1 MLIDKEHAMDLKGR
15 YRFIFMYYERKVKR
29 PLQDISFLK
38 RVPTS
43 YLCQF
48 RFILYQT
55 ERIVYSNNKQ

>member
-1 MLIDKEHAMDLKGR
+1 MLIDKEHAMDLKRR
-15 YRFIFMYYERKVKR
+15 YRFIFMDYERKVKR

-38 RVPTS
+38 RVPTL
-43 YLCQF
+43 YPYQF